1 LKIKAPALPS
11 LPRFKLFGRSAPQR
25 RAPAATSVFADT
37 VQAGEIWERR
47 RRSAVRWAVWGAVVG
62 SVVALIAAA
71 PATWLASA
79 VAQATGQRV
88 QLAQARGT
96 VWQGSAVMVL
106 TGGEGSRDA
115 TALPGR
121 MNWRLSLHGKGV
133 TVLASHAC
141 CLFGETALRI
151 EPGFGRHALI
161 LPAAPTGI
169 GQWPAAVLNGLGTP
183 WNTLQLGGTLRVSS
197 PGARIELLQ
206 GRWRLDGQLTLNL
219 NGISSRVSTLDEL
232 GSYQATITGQPGSGE
247 SATLQLQTT
256 SGALQVSGQGQWV
269 GPTLRFRGE
278 AAAADDAEQALNNLL
293 NIIGRRQGKRSI
305 ITIG

>member
-1 LKIKAPALPS
+1 MMLKLPAMKAKPS
-11 LPRFKLFGRSAPQR
+11 FGLFRRSSASR

-37 VQAGEIWERR
+37 AQAGEIWERR
-47 RRSAVRWAVWGAVVG
+47 RRSAMRWAIWGAAVGGLVALVVG
-62 SVVALIAAA
+62 A
-71 PATWLASA
+71 PASWLASA
-79 VAQATGQRV
+79 VSSATGQRI

-96 VWQGSAVMVL
+96 VWQGSAVLVL
-106 TGGEGSRDA
+106 TGGAGSRDA

-121 MNWRLSLHGKGV
+121 ISWRLRPHTKGM

-151 EPGFGRHALI
+151 EPGLGRHTII
-161 LPAAPTGI
+161 LPSSPNGI

-197 PGARIELLQ
+197 PSARIELLQ
-206 GRWRLDGQLTLNL
+206 GRWRIDGQLTLNL

-232 GSYQATITGQPGSGE
+232 GSYEATIAGQPGSGE
-247 SATLQLQTT
+247 SATLQVRTLG
-256 SGALQVSGQGQWV
+256 GALQVTGQGQWV

>member
-1 LKIKAPALPS
+1 MPS
-11 LPRFKLFGRSAPQR
+11 LPRFKWPWRSAQQR

-47 RRSAVRWAVWGAVVG
+47 RRSAFRWAVWGAVVG
-62 SVVALIAAA
+62 GALALVVAA

-96 VWQGSAVMVL
+96 VWQGSAVLVL

-121 MNWRLSLHGKGV
+121 INWRLKLQGTGL
-133 TVLASHAC
+133 TVLATHAC

-151 EPGFGRHALI
+151 VPGFGRQTLI
-161 LPAAPTGI
+161 LPAAPSGI

-232 GSYQATITGQPGSGE
+232 GSYQATITGQPGSGAG
-247 SATLQLQTT
+247 ATLQLQTT
-256 SGALQVSGQGQWV
+256 GGALQVTGQGQWV